1 VANSKTKNSPRTSL
15 NDYFRLLKQAKPT
28 IFTDFGLFVLSM
40 ILVPVIGVIMP
51 KFFISSIMEQDF
63 PRFTAYF
70 LFFLILSCFGGA
82 AMAYYQTNNED
93 LASFLSFKL
102 VEKLQRLAMT
112 IPFKETENPETL
124 NQLHAARSSAQS
136 ETGKIYRTA
145 AYLLSHGITL
155 AVYTI
160 LILII
165 QPVLLLYLVFNVAAN
180 LFFSQKAKD
189 FEFSQRDEK
198 AGLNRKKDYIF
209 QLMFQYQ
216 YGKEIRSYNASGWL
230 LSIFDYYKSLCRDLN
245 SRIQK
250 RNLLASAV
258 EVLLTLIR
266 EGLAYGV
273 LIAGFYAGKI
283 SLDKFVMMFGVVA
296 SFAAVA
302 QNFVADVSG
311 LRASLLHF
319 EKYQEFL
326 EKWETPVQPGI
337 PSRQN
342 SFPTFQTI
350 EFRDV
355 SFSYP
360 GSERDI
366 LSHFSY
372 RIEAGKHIAVVGP
385 NGAGKTTL
393 VKLLCRLYEDYRG
406 EILADGIEIRS
417 YDRESYWKQISAVFQ
432 DFQILAAG
440 VGENVGLSEEP
451 DKELV
456 NKALQAAGLLEK
468 VESLPQKSDTQMSK
482 RLYETGVELSG
493 GEKQKLAIAR
503 AIHHGGQLLILDEPT
518 AALDPLAES
527 EVYERMEEWAK
538 GKTAIFISHRLNST
552 KFCDEILLVQDGKV
566 LEQGTHQ
573 ALYAQG
579 GMYTEMFQRQAK
591 YYLDEKEM
599 ARQ

>member
-1 VANSKTKNSPRTSL
+1 MANSNTKKPSL
-15 NDYFRLLKQAKPT
+15 ADLNYYFQLLQKAKPT
-28 IFTDFGLFVLSM
+28 ILAEFGLFVLSM
-40 ILVPVIGVIMP
+40 VLVPVIGVVMP
-51 KFFISSIMEQDF
+51 KFFIASIMSQDF
-63 PRFTAYF
+63 PKFI
-70 LFFLILSCFGGA
+70 LCFLIFFVLSCFGGG
-82 AMAYYQTNNED
+82 AMAYYQINNED
-93 LASFLSFKL
+93 LISFLSFKL
-102 VEKLQRLAMT
+102 VEKIQILAMT

-124 NQLHAARSSAQS
+124 NQLHAARGSAQS
-136 ETGKIYRTA
+136 QTGKIYQSA
-145 AYLLSHGITL
+145 AFLLSHGIAL

-160 LILII
+160 LILFV
-165 QPVLLLYLVFNVAAN
+165 QPVLLLFLVFNVAVN

-189 FEFSQRDEK
+189 FEFSQRDEI

-216 YGKEIRSYNASGWL
+216 YGKEIRSYHASGWL
-230 LSIFDYYKSLCRDLN
+230 LSIFDYYKDLCRDLN
-245 SRIQK
+245 SKIQK
-250 RNLLASAV
+250 RNLLASLV

-273 LIAGFYAGKI
+273 LIAGFLASEI
-283 SLDKFVMMFGVVA
+283 SLDQFVMMFGAVA
-296 SFAAVA
+296 SFAVAA
-302 QNFVADVSG
+302 QNFVVDVSG
-311 LRASLLHF
+311 LRSSLLHF
-319 EKYQEFL
+319 GKYREFL
-326 EKWETPVQPGI
+326 EQWETPASSENNVK
-337 PSRQN
+337 QN
-342 SFPTFQTI
+342 AVPTFQTI

-360 GSERDI
+360 GSNRDI

-372 RIEAGKHIAVVGP
+372 SIEEGKHIAVVGP

-406 EILADGIEIRS
+406 EILVDGIEIRS
-417 YDRESYWKQISAVFQ
+417 YDRKSYWEQVSAVFQ
-432 DFQILAAG
+432 DFQILAAE
-440 VGENVGLSEEP
+440 VGENVGLSEHP
-451 DKELV
+451 DKCSV
-456 NKALQAAGLLEK
+456 NNALQAAGLLEK
-468 VESLPQKSDTQMSK
+468 VESLPQKTETQMSK

-503 AIHHGGQLLILDEPT
+503 AIHHGGRLLVLDEPT

-566 LEQGTHQ
+566 QERGSHQ

-579 GMYTEMFQRQAK
+579 GLYTEMFQRQAK

-599 ARQ
+599 VKQ